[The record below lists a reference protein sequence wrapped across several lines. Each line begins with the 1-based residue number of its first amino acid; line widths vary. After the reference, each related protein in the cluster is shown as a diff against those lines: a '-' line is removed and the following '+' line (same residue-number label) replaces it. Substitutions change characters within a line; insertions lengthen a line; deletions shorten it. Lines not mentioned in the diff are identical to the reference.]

1 MWRAVSYDNGRLKFM
16 KSKLIALISFVT
28 FAVVIAVLFFS
39 GCYLPWQT
47 VNENNVAFKTR
58 NDVKQE
64 LLGAIP
70 EEINVQFCSENYSL
84 PTYLFVKEELDEDTL
99 KQSFVEWVSCNPIT
113 CYPTL
118 LFDDS
123 TLRSLLLERKLL
135 NTDAKIVFENK
146 TWQLVPEKIG
156 LQFDEAEVSERIVQ
170 AIIDRETEVDCTD
183 LQILPEV
190 ISTDLQ
196 DDFDKVAW
204 LNDWCFTYPDG
215 SGIYGYELSEF
226 VDNYQLKLPENY
238 IEDFVSGLH
247 SRFDTTK
254 DSYTFTTPNDETS
267 KTVPYKTFGLTLK
280 DSSEIEAIKEAINS
294 KTSVT
299 MRTPSMSGLGVIED
313 DKILVSIDDQHIW
326 VYLDGELWNESD
338 IVTGHQ
344 NVHDTPTGV
353 FYITECINGKYLRGA
368 DYKTWVNKWMRLTNS
383 GIGLHD
389 ATWRSSFGKNI
400 YTYNGSHGCINL
412 PKKFAYDLY
421 EQAYVGLPVIIY

>member
-1 MWRAVSYDNGRLKFM
+1 M
-16 KSKLIALISFVT
+16 KRKLIALISVVT

-47 VNENNVAFKTR
+47 VNENNVGFKTR
-58 NDVKQE
+58 KTIEQE
-64 LLGAIP
+64 LLSTIP
-70 EEINVQFCSENYSL
+70 EEINVHFCSENYSL
-84 PTYLFVKEELDEDTL
+84 PTYLFVKKELDEDTL
-99 KQSFVEWVSCNPIT
+99 KQSFIEWVSGNPII

-118 LFDDS
+118 SFDEDI
-123 TLRSLLLERKLL
+123 LQNLLSEKKIR
-135 NTDAKIVFENK
+135 NVDANIVFENN
-146 TWQLVPEKIG
+146 TWQLVPERIG
-156 LQFDEAEVSERIVQ
+156 LQFDEVEVSKRIMQ
-170 AIIDRETEVDCTD
+170 ALEDRETEVDCID

-190 ISTDLQ
+190 VATDLV

-204 LNDWCFTYPDG
+204 LNDWQFTYQDG

-226 VDNYQLKLPENY
+226 VDNYRLKLPENY
-238 IEDFVSGLH
+238 IEDFVSELH
-247 SRFDTTK
+247 SRFDTTA
-254 DSYTFTTPNDETS
+254 DSYTFTTPDGETS

-280 DSSEIEAIKEAINS
+280 DSDEVEAINEALDS
-294 KTSVT
+294 KISVT
-299 MRTPSMSGLGVIED
+299 MRIPSMSGYEDIGD
-313 DKILVSIDDQHIW
+313 DKILISIDDQHIW
-326 VYLDGELWNESD
+326 VYFDGELWNESD
-338 IVTGHQ
+338 VVTGRQ

-389 ATWRSSFGKNI
+389 ATWRSSFGGNI

-421 EQAYVGLPVIIY
+421 EHAYVGLPVIIYQECF

>member
-1 MWRAVSYDNGRLKFM
+1 M
-16 KSKLIALISFVT
+16 KRKLIALISVVT

-47 VNENNVAFKTR
+47 VNENNVGFKTR
-58 NDVKQE
+58 KTIEQE
-64 LLGAIP
+64 LLSTIP

-84 PTYLFVKEELDEDTL
+84 PTYLFVKKELDEDTL
-99 KQSFVEWVSCNPIT
+99 KQSFIEWVSGNPII

-118 LFDDS
+118 SFDEDI
-123 TLRSLLLERKLL
+123 LQNLLSEKKVR
-135 NTDAKIVFENK
+135 NVDANIVFENN
-146 TWQLVPEKIG
+146 TWQLVPERIG
-156 LQFDEAEVSERIVQ
+156 LQFDEVEVSKRIMQ
-170 AIIDRETEVDCTD
+170 AIEDRETEVDCVD

-190 ISTDLQ
+190 VSTDLV

-204 LNDWCFTYPDG
+204 LNDWQFTYQDG

-226 VDNYQLKLPENY
+226 VDNYRLKLPENY
-238 IEDFVSGLH
+238 IEDFVSELH
-247 SRFDTTK
+247 SRFDTTT
-254 DSYTFTTPNDETS
+254 DSYTFTTPDGETS

-280 DSSEIEAIKEAINS
+280 DSDEVEAINEALDS
-294 KTSVT
+294 KSSVT
-299 MRTPSMSGLGVIED
+299 MRIPSMSGYEDIGD
-313 DKILVSIDDQHIW
+313 DKILISIDDQHIW
-326 VYLDGELWNESD
+326 VYFDGELWNESD
-338 IVTGHQ
+338 VVTGRQ

-389 ATWRSSFGKNI
+389 ATWRSSFGGNI

-421 EQAYVGLPVIIY
+421 EHAYVGLPVIIY

>member
-1 MWRAVSYDNGRLKFM
+1 M
-16 KSKLIALISFVT
+16 KRKLIALISVVT

-47 VNENNVAFKTR
+47 VNENNVGFKTR
-58 NDVKQE
+58 DVVKQE
-64 LLGAIP
+64 ILNDIP
-70 EEINVQFCSENYSL
+70 DEINVQFCSENYSL
-84 PTYLFVKEELDEDTL
+84 PTYLFVKKELDEDTL
-99 KQSFVEWVSCNPIT
+99 KQSFIEWVSGNPII

-118 LFDDS
+118 SFDENI
-123 TLRSLLLERKLL
+123 LQSLLSEKKIR
-135 NTDAKIVFENK
+135 NVDANIVFENN
-146 TWQLVPEKIG
+146 TWQLVPERIG
-156 LQFDEAEVSERIVQ
+156 LQFDEVEVSKRIMQ
-170 AIIDRETEVDCTD
+170 AIEDRETEVDCVD

-190 ISTDLQ
+190 VATDLV

-204 LNDWCFTYPDG
+204 LNDWQFTYQDG

-226 VDNYQLKLPENY
+226 VDNYRLKLPENY
-238 IEDFVSGLH
+238 IEDFVSELH
-247 SRFDTTK
+247 SRFDTTT
-254 DSYTFTTPNDETS
+254 DSYTFTTPDGETS

-280 DSSEIEAIKEAINS
+280 DSDEVEAINEALDS
-294 KTSVT
+294 KSSVT
-299 MRTPSMSGLGVIED
+299 MRIPSMSGYEDIGD
-313 DKILVSIDDQHIW
+313 DKILISIDDQHIW
-326 VYLDGELWNESD
+326 VYFDGELWNESD
-338 IVTGHQ
+338 VVTGRQ

-389 ATWRSSFGKNI
+389 ATWRSSFGGNI

-421 EQAYVGLPVIIY
+421 EHAYVGLPVIIY

>member
-1 MWRAVSYDNGRLKFM
+1 MNINNNRRLNNSM
-16 KSKLIALISFVT
+16 KRKLIALISVVT

-47 VNENNVAFKTR
+47 VNENNVGFKTR
-58 NDVKQE
+58 KTIEQE
-64 LLGAIP
+64 LLSTIP

-84 PTYLFVKEELDEDTL
+84 PTYLFVKKELDEDTL
-99 KQSFVEWVSCNPIT
+99 KQSFIAWVSGNPII

-118 LFDDS
+118 SFDENI
-123 TLRSLLLERKLL
+123 LQNLLSEKKIR
-135 NTDAKIVFENK
+135 NVDANIVFENN
-146 TWQLVPEKIG
+146 TWQLVPERIG
-156 LQFDEAEVSERIVQ
+156 LQFDEVEVSKRIMQ
-170 AIIDRETEVDCTD
+170 ALEDRETEVDCID

-190 ISTDLQ
+190 VTTDLV

-204 LNDWCFTYPDG
+204 LNDWQFTYQDG

-226 VDNYQLKLPENY
+226 VDNYRLKLPENY
-238 IEDFVSGLH
+238 IEDFVSELH
-247 SRFDTTK
+247 SRFDTTT
-254 DSYTFTTPNDETS
+254 DSYTFTTPDGETS

-280 DSSEIEAIKEAINS
+280 DSDEVEAINEALDS
-294 KTSVT
+294 KISVT
-299 MRTPSMSGLGVIED
+299 MRAPSMSGYEDIGD
-313 DKILVSIDDQHIW
+313 DKILISIDDQHIW
-326 VYLDGELWNESD
+326 VYFDGDLWNESD
-338 IVTGHQ
+338 VVTGRQ

-389 ATWRSSFGKNI
+389 ATWRSSFGGNI

-421 EQAYVGLPVIIY
+421 EHAYVGLPVIIY

>member
-1 MWRAVSYDNGRLKFM
+1 M
-16 KSKLIALISFVT
+16 KRKLIALISVVT

-47 VNENNVAFKTR
+47 VNENNVGFKTR
-58 NDVKQE
+58 KTIEQE
-64 LLGAIP
+64 LLSTIP

-84 PTYLFVKEELDEDTL
+84 PTYLFVKKELDEDTL
-99 KQSFVEWVSCNPIT
+99 KQSFIEWVSGNPII

-118 LFDDS
+118 SFDENI
-123 TLRSLLLERKLL
+123 LQNLLSEKKIR
-135 NTDAKIVFENK
+135 NVDANIVFENN
-146 TWQLVPEKIG
+146 TWQLVPERIG
-156 LQFDEAEVSERIVQ
+156 LQFDEVEVSKRIMQ
-170 AIIDRETEVDCTD
+170 AIEDGETEVDCID

-190 ISTDLQ
+190 VATDLV

-204 LNDWCFTYPDG
+204 LNDWQFTYQDG

-226 VDNYQLKLPENY
+226 VDNYRLKLPENY
-238 IEDFVSGLH
+238 IEDFVSELH
-247 SRFDTTK
+247 SRFDTTT
-254 DSYTFTTPNDETS
+254 DSYTFTTPDGETS

-280 DSSEIEAIKEAINS
+280 DSDEVEAINEALDS
-294 KTSVT
+294 KISVT
-299 MRTPSMSGLGVIED
+299 MRAPSMSGYEDIGD
-313 DKILVSIDDQHIW
+313 DKILISIDDQHIW
-326 VYLDGELWNESD
+326 VYFDGELWNESD
-338 IVTGHQ
+338 VVTGRQ

-389 ATWRSSFGKNI
+389 ATWRSSFGGNI

-421 EQAYVGLPVIIY
+421 EHAYVGLPVIIY

>member
-1 MWRAVSYDNGRLKFM
+1 M
-16 KSKLIALISFVT
+16 KRKLIALISVVT

-47 VNENNVAFKTR
+47 VNENNVGFKTR
-58 NDVKQE
+58 DVVKQE
-64 LLGAIP
+64 ILNDIP
-70 EEINVQFCSENYSL
+70 DEINVQFCSENYSL
-84 PTYLFVKEELDEDTL
+84 PTYLFVKKELDEDTL
-99 KQSFVEWVSCNPIT
+99 KQSFIEWVSGNPII

-118 LFDDS
+118 SFDENI
-123 TLRSLLLERKLL
+123 LQSLLSEKKIR
-135 NTDAKIVFENK
+135 NVDANIVFENN
-146 TWQLVPEKIG
+146 TWQLVPERIG
-156 LQFDEAEVSERIVQ
+156 LQFDEVEVSKRIMQ
-170 AIIDRETEVDCTD
+170 AIEDRETEVDCVD

-190 ISTDLQ
+190 VATDLV

-204 LNDWCFTYPDG
+204 LNDWQFTYQDG

-226 VDNYQLKLPENY
+226 VDNYRLKLPENY
-238 IEDFVSGLH
+238 IEDFVSELH
-247 SRFDTTK
+247 SRFDTTT
-254 DSYTFTTPNDETS
+254 DSYTFTTPDGETS

-280 DSSEIEAIKEAINS
+280 DSDEVEAINEALDS
-294 KTSVT
+294 KISVT
-299 MRTPSMSGLGVIED
+299 MRIPSMSGYEDIGD
-313 DKILVSIDDQHIW
+313 DKILISIDDQHIW
-326 VYLDGELWNESD
+326 VYFDGELWNESD
-338 IVTGHQ
+338 VVTGRQ

-389 ATWRSSFGKNI
+389 ATWRSSFGGNI

-421 EQAYVGLPVIIY
+421 EHAYVGLPVIIY

>member
-1 MWRAVSYDNGRLKFM
+1 M
-16 KSKLIALISFVT
+16 KRKLIALISVVT

-47 VNENNVAFKTR
+47 VNENNVGFKTR
-58 NDVKQE
+58 KTIEQE
-64 LLGAIP
+64 LLSAIP

-84 PTYLFVKEELDEDTL
+84 PTYLFVKKELDEDTL
-99 KQSFVEWVSCNPIT
+99 KQSFIEWVSGNPII

-118 LFDDS
+118 SFDEDI
-123 TLRSLLLERKLL
+123 LQNLLSEKKIR
-135 NTDAKIVFENK
+135 NVDANIVFENN
-146 TWQLVPEKIG
+146 TWQLVPERIG
-156 LQFDEAEVSERIVQ
+156 LQFDEVEVSKRIMQ
-170 AIIDRETEVDCTD
+170 ALEDGETEVDCID

-190 ISTDLQ
+190 VATDLV

-204 LNDWCFTYPDG
+204 LNDWQFTYQDG

-226 VDNYQLKLPENY
+226 VDNYRLKLPENY
-238 IEDFVSGLH
+238 IEDFVSELH
-247 SRFDTTK
+247 SRFDTTT
-254 DSYTFTTPNDETS
+254 DSYTFTTPDGETS

-280 DSSEIEAIKEAINS
+280 DSDEVEAINEALDS
-294 KTSVT
+294 KSSVT
-299 MRTPSMSGLGVIED
+299 MRIPSMSGYEDIGD
-313 DKILVSIDDQHIW
+313 DKILISIDDQHIW
-326 VYLDGELWNESD
+326 VYFDGELWNESD
-338 IVTGHQ
+338 VVTGRQ
-344 NVHDTPTGV
+344 NVHDTPKGV

-389 ATWRSSFGKNI
+389 ATWRSSFGGNI

-421 EQAYVGLPVIIY
+421 EHAYVGLPVIIY

>member
-1 MWRAVSYDNGRLKFM
+1 M
-16 KSKLIALISFVT
+16 KRKLIALISVVT

-47 VNENNVAFKTR
+47 VNENNVGFKTR
-58 NDVKQE
+58 KTIEQE
-64 LLGAIP
+64 LLSAIP

-84 PTYLFVKEELDEDTL
+84 PTYLFVKKELDEDTL
-99 KQSFVEWVSCNPIT
+99 KQSFIEWVSGNPII

-118 LFDDS
+118 SFDEDI
-123 TLRSLLLERKLL
+123 LQNLLSEKKIL
-135 NTDAKIVFENK
+135 NVDANIVFENN
-146 TWQLVPEKIG
+146 TWQLVPERIG
-156 LQFDEAEVSERIVQ
+156 LQFDEVEVSKRIMQ
-170 AIIDRETEVDCTD
+170 ALEDRETEVDCID

-190 ISTDLQ
+190 VSTDLV

-204 LNDWCFTYPDG
+204 LNDWQFTYQDG

-226 VDNYQLKLPENY
+226 VDNYRLKLPENY
-238 IEDFVSGLH
+238 IEDFVSELH
-247 SRFDTTK
+247 SRFDTTT
-254 DSYTFTTPNDETS
+254 DSYTFTTPDGETS

-280 DSSEIEAIKEAINS
+280 DSAEVEAINEALDS
-294 KTSVT
+294 KSSVT
-299 MRTPSMSGLGVIED
+299 MRIPSMSGYEDIGD
-313 DKILVSIDDQHIW
+313 DKILISIDDQHIW
-326 VYLDGELWNESD
+326 VYFDGELWNESD
-338 IVTGHQ
+338 VVTGRQ

-389 ATWRSSFGKNI
+389 ATWRSSFGGNI

-421 EQAYVGLPVIIY
+421 EHAYVGLPVIIY

>member
-1 MWRAVSYDNGRLKFM
+1 M
-16 KSKLIALISFVT
+16 KRKLIALISVVT

-47 VNENNVAFKTR
+47 VNENNVGFKTR
-58 NDVKQE
+58 KTVEQE
-64 LLGAIP
+64 LLSTIP

-84 PTYLFVKEELDEDTL
+84 PTYLFVKKELDEDTL
-99 KQSFVEWVSCNPIT
+99 KQSFIEWVSGNPII

-118 LFDDS
+118 SFDEDI
-123 TLRSLLLERKLL
+123 LQNLLSEKKIR
-135 NTDAKIVFENK
+135 TVDANIVFENN
-146 TWQLVPEKIG
+146 TWQLVPERIG
-156 LQFDEAEVSERIVQ
+156 LQFDEVEVSKRIMQ
-170 AIIDRETEVDCTD
+170 ALEDGETEVDCID

-190 ISTDLQ
+190 VTTDLV

-204 LNDWCFTYPDG
+204 LNDWQFTYQDG

-226 VDNYQLKLPENY
+226 VDNYRLKLPENY
-238 IEDFVSGLH
+238 IEDFVSELH
-247 SRFDTTK
+247 SRFDTTT
-254 DSYTFTTPNDETS
+254 DSYTFTTPDGETS

-280 DSSEIEAIKEAINS
+280 DSAEVEAINEALDNKS
-294 KTSVT
+294 SIT
-299 MRTPSMSGLGVIED
+299 MRIPSMSGYEDIGD
-313 DKILVSIDDQHIW
+313 DKILISIDDQHIW
-326 VYLDGELWNESD
+326 VYFDGELWDESD
-338 IVTGHQ
+338 VVTGRQ

-389 ATWRSSFGKNI
+389 ATWRSSFGGNI

-421 EQAYVGLPVIIY
+421 ERAYVGLPVIIY

>member
-1 MWRAVSYDNGRLKFM
+1 M
-16 KSKLIALISFVT
+16 KRKLIALISVVT

-47 VNENNVAFKTR
+47 VNENNVGFKTR
-58 NDVKQE
+58 KTIEQE
-64 LLGAIP
+64 LLSTIP

-84 PTYLFVKEELDEDTL
+84 PTYLFVKKELDEDTL
-99 KQSFVEWVSCNPIT
+99 KQSFIEWVSGNPII

-118 LFDDS
+118 SFDEDI
-123 TLRSLLLERKLL
+123 LQNLLSEKKIL
-135 NTDAKIVFENK
+135 NVDANIVFENN
-146 TWQLVPEKIG
+146 TWQLVPERIG
-156 LQFDEAEVSERIVQ
+156 LQFDEVEVSKRIMQ
-170 AIIDRETEVDCTD
+170 ALEDRETEVDCVD

-190 ISTDLQ
+190 VSTDLV

-204 LNDWCFTYPDG
+204 LNDWQFTYQDG

-226 VDNYQLKLPENY
+226 VDNYRLKLPENY
-238 IEDFVSGLH
+238 IEDFVSELH
-247 SRFDTTK
+247 SRFDTTT
-254 DSYTFTTPNDETS
+254 DSYTFTTPDGETS

-280 DSSEIEAIKEAINS
+280 DSAEVEAINEALDS
-294 KTSVT
+294 KSSVT
-299 MRTPSMSGLGVIED
+299 MRIPSMSGYEDIGD
-313 DKILVSIDDQHIW
+313 DKILISIDDQHIW
-326 VYLDGELWNESD
+326 VYFDGELWNESD
-338 IVTGHQ
+338 VVTGRQ

-389 ATWRSSFGKNI
+389 ATWRSSFGGNI

-421 EQAYVGLPVIIY
+421 EHAYVGLPVIIY

>member
-1 MWRAVSYDNGRLKFM
+1 M
-16 KSKLIALISFVT
+16 KRKLIALISVVT

-47 VNENNVAFKTR
+47 VNENNVGFKTR
-58 NDVKQE
+58 KTIEQE
-64 LLGAIP
+64 LLNTIP

-84 PTYLFVKEELDEDTL
+84 PTYLFVNKELDEDTL
-99 KQSFVEWVSCNPIT
+99 KQSFIEWVSGNPII

-118 LFDDS
+118 SFDENI
-123 TLRSLLLERKLL
+123 LQNLLSEKKIL
-135 NTDAKIVFENK
+135 NVDANIVFENN
-146 TWQLVPEKIG
+146 TWQLVPERIG
-156 LQFDEAEVSERIVQ
+156 LQFDEVEVSKRIMQ
-170 AIIDRETEVDCTD
+170 AIEDGETEVDCID

-190 ISTDLQ
+190 VATDLV

-204 LNDWCFTYPDG
+204 LNDWQFTYQDG

-226 VDNYQLKLPENY
+226 VDNYRLKLPENY
-238 IEDFVSGLH
+238 IEDFVSELH
-247 SRFDTTK
+247 SRFDTTT
-254 DSYTFTTPNDETS
+254 DSYTFTTPDGETS

-280 DSSEIEAIKEAINS
+280 DSDEVEAINESLDS
-294 KTSVT
+294 KISVT
-299 MRTPSMSGLGVIED
+299 MRIPSMSGYEDIGD
-313 DKILVSIDDQHIW
+313 DKILISIDDQHIW
-326 VYLDGELWNESD
+326 VYFDGELWNESD
-338 IVTGHQ
+338 VVTGRQ

-368 DYKTWVNKWMRLTNS
+368 DYRTWVNKWMRLTNS

-389 ATWRSSFGKNI
+389 ATWRSSFGGNI

-421 EQAYVGLPVIIY
+421 EHAYVGLPVIIY

>member
-1 MWRAVSYDNGRLKFM
+1 MININNNGRLNNSM
-16 KSKLIALISFVT
+16 KRKLIALISVVT

-47 VNENNVAFKTR
+47 VNENNVGFKTR
-58 NDVKQE
+58 KTIEQE
-64 LLGAIP
+64 LLSTIP
-70 EEINVQFCSENYSL
+70 EEINVHFCSENYSL
-84 PTYLFVKEELDEDTL
+84 PTYLFVKKELDEDTL
-99 KQSFVEWVSCNPIT
+99 KQSFIEWVSGNPII

-118 LFDDS
+118 SFDENI
-123 TLRSLLLERKLL
+123 LQNLLSEKKIH
-135 NTDAKIVFENK
+135 NVDATIVFENN
-146 TWQLVPEKIG
+146 TWQLVPERIG
-156 LQFDEAEVSERIVQ
+156 LQFDEVEVSKRIMQ
-170 AIIDRETEVDCTD
+170 ALEDRETEVDCID

-190 ISTDLQ
+190 VTTDLV

-204 LNDWCFTYPDG
+204 LNDWQFTYQDG

-226 VDNYQLKLPENY
+226 VDNYRLKLPEDY
-238 IEDFVSGLH
+238 IEDFVSELH
-247 SRFDTTK
+247 SRFDTTT
-254 DSYTFTTPNDETS
+254 DSYTFTTPDGETS

-280 DSSEIEAIKEAINS
+280 DSAEVEAINEALDS
-294 KTSVT
+294 KSSVT
-299 MRTPSMSGLGVIED
+299 MRIPSMSGYEDIGD
-313 DKILVSIDDQHIW
+313 DKILISIDDQHIW
-326 VYLDGELWNESD
+326 VYFDGELWNESD
-338 IVTGHQ
+338 VVTGRQ
-344 NVHDTPTGV
+344 NVHDTPKGV

-389 ATWRSSFGKNI
+389 ATWRSSFGGNI

>member
-1 MWRAVSYDNGRLKFM
+1 MININNNGRLNNSM
-16 KSKLIALISFVT
+16 KRKLIALISVVT

-47 VNENNVAFKTR
+47 VNENNVGLKTR
-58 NDVKQE
+58 KTIEQE
-64 LLGAIP
+64 LLSTIP

-84 PTYLFVKEELDEDTL
+84 PTYLFVKKELDEDTL
-99 KQSFVEWVSCNPIT
+99 KQSFIEWVSGNPII

-118 LFDDS
+118 SFDEDI
-123 TLRSLLLERKLL
+123 LQNLLSEKKIR
-135 NTDAKIVFENK
+135 NVDANIVFENN
-146 TWQLVPEKIG
+146 TWQLVPERIG
-156 LQFDEAEVSERIVQ
+156 LQFDEVEVSKRIMQ
-170 AIIDRETEVDCTD
+170 AIEDRETEVDCID

-190 ISTDLQ
+190 VATDLV

-204 LNDWCFTYPDG
+204 LNDWQFTYQDG

-226 VDNYQLKLPENY
+226 VDNYRLKLPENY
-238 IEDFVSGLH
+238 IEDFVSELH
-247 SRFDTTK
+247 SRFDTTT
-254 DSYTFTTPNDETS
+254 DSYTFTTPDGETS

-280 DSSEIEAIKEAINS
+280 DSDEVEAINEALDS
-294 KTSVT
+294 KSSVT
-299 MRTPSMSGLGVIED
+299 MRTPSMSGYENIGD
-313 DKILVSIDDQHIW
+313 DKILISIDDQHIW
-326 VYLDGELWNESD
+326 VYFDGELWNESD
-338 IVTGHQ
+338 VVTGRK

-389 ATWRSSFGKNI
+389 ATWRSSFGGNI

-421 EQAYVGLPVIIY
+421 EHAYVGLPVIIY

>member
-1 MWRAVSYDNGRLKFM
+1 MTNINNNRRLNNSM
-16 KSKLIALISFVT
+16 KRKLIALISVVT

-47 VNENNVAFKTR
+47 VNENNVGFKTR
-58 NDVKQE
+58 KTIEQE
-64 LLGAIP
+64 LLSTIP

-84 PTYLFVKEELDEDTL
+84 PTYLFVKKELDEDTL
-99 KQSFVEWVSCNPIT
+99 KQSFIEWVSGNPII

-118 LFDDS
+118 SFDEDI
-123 TLRSLLLERKLL
+123 LQNLLLEKKIR
-135 NTDAKIVFENK
+135 NVDANIVFENN
-146 TWQLVPEKIG
+146 TWQLVPERIG
-156 LQFDEAEVSERIVQ
+156 LQFDEVEVSKRIMQ
-170 AIIDRETEVDCTD
+170 AIEDGETEVDCID

-190 ISTDLQ
+190 VATDLV

-204 LNDWCFTYPDG
+204 LNDWQFTYQDG
-215 SGIYGYELSEF
+215 SGVYGYELSEF
-226 VDNYQLKLPENY
+226 VDNYRLKLPENY
-238 IEDFVSGLH
+238 IEDFVSELH
-247 SRFDTTK
+247 SRFDTTT
-254 DSYTFTTPNDETS
+254 DSYTFTTPDGETS

-280 DSSEIEAIKEAINS
+280 DSDEVEAINEALDS
-294 KTSVT
+294 KISVT
-299 MRTPSMSGLGVIED
+299 MRIPSMSGYEDIGD
-313 DKILVSIDDQHIW
+313 DKILISIDDQHIW
-326 VYLDGELWNESD
+326 VYFDGELWNESD
-338 IVTGHQ
+338 VVTGRQ

-389 ATWRSSFGKNI
+389 ATWRSSFGGNI

-421 EQAYVGLPVIIY
+421 EHAYVGLPVIIY

>member
-1 MWRAVSYDNGRLKFM
+1 M
-16 KSKLIALISFVT
+16 KRKLIALISVVT

-47 VNENNVAFKTR
+47 VNENNVGFKTR
-58 NDVKQE
+58 KTIEQE
-64 LLGAIP
+64 LLSTIP
-70 EEINVQFCSENYSL
+70 KEINVQFCSENYSL
-84 PTYLFVKEELDEDTL
+84 PTYLFVKKELDEDTL
-99 KQSFVEWVSCNPIT
+99 KQSFIEWVSGNPII

-118 LFDDS
+118 SFDENI
-123 TLRSLLLERKLL
+123 LQNLLSEKKIL
-135 NTDAKIVFENK
+135 NVDANIVFENN
-146 TWQLVPEKIG
+146 TWQLVPERIG
-156 LQFDEAEVSERIVQ
+156 LQFDEVEVSKRIMQ
-170 AIIDRETEVDCTD
+170 ALEDRETEVDCID

-190 ISTDLQ
+190 VTTDLV

-204 LNDWCFTYPDG
+204 LNDWQFTYQDG

-226 VDNYQLKLPENY
+226 VDNYRLKLPENY
-238 IEDFVSGLH
+238 IEDFVSELH
-247 SRFDTTK
+247 SRFDTTT
-254 DSYTFTTPNDETS
+254 DSYTFTTPDGETS

-280 DSSEIEAIKEAINS
+280 DSDEVEAINEALDS
-294 KTSVT
+294 KSSVT
-299 MRTPSMSGLGVIED
+299 MRVPSMSGYEDIGD
-313 DKILVSIDDQHIW
+313 DKILISIDDQHIW
-326 VYLDGELWNESD
+326 VYFDGELWNESD
-338 IVTGHQ
+338 VVTGRQ

-389 ATWRSSFGKNI
+389 ATWRSSFGGNI

-421 EQAYVGLPVIIY
+421 EHAYVGLPVIIY

>member
-1 MWRAVSYDNGRLKFM
+1 M
-16 KSKLIALISFVT
+16 KRKLIALISVVT

-47 VNENNVAFKTR
+47 VNENNVGFKTR
-58 NDVKQE
+58 KTIEQE
-64 LLGAIP
+64 LLSTIP
-70 EEINVQFCSENYSL
+70 EEINVHFCSENYSL
-84 PTYLFVKEELDEDTL
+84 PAYLFVKKELDEDTL
-99 KQSFVEWVSCNPIT
+99 KQSFIEWVSGNPII

-118 LFDDS
+118 SFDEEI
-123 TLRSLLLERKLL
+123 LQNLLSEKKIL
-135 NTDAKIVFENK
+135 NVDASIVFENN
-146 TWQLVPEKIG
+146 TWQLVPERIG
-156 LQFDEAEVSERIVQ
+156 LQFDEVEVSKRIMQ
-170 AIIDRETEVDCTD
+170 AIEDRETEVDCID

-190 ISTDLQ
+190 VATDLV

-204 LNDWCFTYPDG
+204 LNDWQFTYQDG

-226 VDNYQLKLPENY
+226 VDNYRLKLPENY
-238 IEDFVSGLH
+238 IEDFVSELH
-247 SRFDTTK
+247 SRFDTTT
-254 DSYTFTTPNDETS
+254 DSYTFTTPDGETS

-280 DSSEIEAIKEAINS
+280 DSDEVEAINEALDS
-294 KTSVT
+294 KISVT
-299 MRTPSMSGLGVIED
+299 MRTPSMSGYEDIGD
-313 DKILVSIDDQHIW
+313 DKILISIDDQHIW
-326 VYLDGELWNESD
+326 VYFDGELWNESD
-338 IVTGHQ
+338 VVTGRQ

-389 ATWRSSFGKNI
+389 ATWRSSFGGNI

-421 EQAYVGLPVIIY
+421 EHAYVGLPVIIY

>member
-1 MWRAVSYDNGRLKFM
+1 MNINNNRRLNNSM
-16 KSKLIALISFVT
+16 KRKLIALISVVT

-47 VNENNVAFKTR
+47 VNENNVGFKTR
-58 NDVKQE
+58 KTIEQK
-64 LLGAIP
+64 LLSTIP

-84 PTYLFVKEELDEDTL
+84 PTYLFVKKELDEDTL
-99 KQSFVEWVSCNPIT
+99 KQSFIEWVSGNPII

-118 LFDDS
+118 SFDEDI
-123 TLRSLLLERKLL
+123 LQNLLSEKKIR
-135 NTDAKIVFENK
+135 NVDANIVFENN
-146 TWQLVPEKIG
+146 TWQLLPEKIG
-156 LQFDEAEVSERIVQ
+156 LQFDEVEVSKRIMQ
-170 AIIDRETEVDCTD
+170 AIEDGETEVDCID

-190 ISTDLQ
+190 VATDLV

-204 LNDWCFTYPDG
+204 LNDWQFTYQDG

-226 VDNYQLKLPENY
+226 VDNYRLKLPENY
-238 IEDFVSGLH
+238 IEDFVSELH
-247 SRFDTTK
+247 SRFDTTT
-254 DSYTFTTPNDETS
+254 DSYTFTTPDGETS

-280 DSSEIEAIKEAINS
+280 DSAEVEAINEALDS
-294 KTSVT
+294 KISVT
-299 MRTPSMSGLGVIED
+299 MRIPSMSGYEDIGD
-313 DKILVSIDDQHIW
+313 DKILISIDDQHIW
-326 VYLDGELWNESD
+326 VYFDGELWNESD
-338 IVTGHQ
+338 VVTGRQ

-389 ATWRSSFGKNI
+389 ATWRSSFGGNI

-421 EQAYVGLPVIIY
+421 EHAYVGLPVIIY

>member
-1 MWRAVSYDNGRLKFM
+1 MNINNNRRLNNSM
-16 KSKLIALISFVT
+16 KRKLIALISVVT

-47 VNENNVAFKTR
+47 VNENNVGFKTR
-58 NDVKQE
+58 KTIEQK
-64 LLGAIP
+64 LLSTIP

-84 PTYLFVKEELDEDTL
+84 PTYLFVKKELDEDTL
-99 KQSFVEWVSCNPIT
+99 KQSFIEWVSGNPII

-118 LFDDS
+118 SFDEDI
-123 TLRSLLLERKLL
+123 LQNLLSEKKIR
-135 NTDAKIVFENK
+135 NVDANIVFENN
-146 TWQLVPEKIG
+146 TWQLVPERIG
-156 LQFDEAEVSERIVQ
+156 LQFDEVEVSKRIMQ
-170 AIIDRETEVDCTD
+170 AIEDGETEVDCID

-190 ISTDLQ
+190 VATDLV

-204 LNDWCFTYPDG
+204 LNDWQFTYQDG

-226 VDNYQLKLPENY
+226 VDNYRLKLPENY
-238 IEDFVSGLH
+238 IEDFVSELH
-247 SRFDTTK
+247 SRFDTTT
-254 DSYTFTTPNDETS
+254 DSYTFTTPDGETS

-280 DSSEIEAIKEAINS
+280 DSDEVEAINEALDS
-294 KTSVT
+294 KISVT
-299 MRTPSMSGLGVIED
+299 MRIPSMSGYEDIGD
-313 DKILVSIDDQHIW
+313 DKILISIDDQHVW
-326 VYLDGELWNESD
+326 VYFDGELWNESD
-338 IVTGHQ
+338 VVTGRQ

-368 DYKTWVNKWMRLTNS
+368 DYKTWVNKWMRLTTS

-389 ATWRSSFGKNI
+389 ATWRSSFGGNI

-421 EQAYVGLPVIIY
+421 EHAYVGLPVIIY

>member
-1 MWRAVSYDNGRLKFM
+1 M
-16 KSKLIALISFVT
+16 KRKLIALISVVT

-47 VNENNVAFKTR
+47 VNENNVGFKTR
-58 NDVKQE
+58 KTIEQE
-64 LLGAIP
+64 LLSTIP

-84 PTYLFVKEELDEDTL
+84 PTYLFVKKELDEDTL
-99 KQSFVEWVSCNPIT
+99 KQSFIEWVSGNPII

-118 LFDDS
+118 SFDENI
-123 TLRSLLLERKLL
+123 LQNLLSEKKIR
-135 NTDAKIVFENK
+135 NVDANIVFENN
-146 TWQLVPEKIG
+146 TWQLVPERIG
-156 LQFDEAEVSERIVQ
+156 LQFDEVEVSKRIMQ
-170 AIIDRETEVDCTD
+170 AIEDGETEVDCID

-190 ISTDLQ
+190 VATDLV

-204 LNDWCFTYPDG
+204 LNDWQFTYQDG

-226 VDNYQLKLPENY
+226 VDNYRLKLPENY
-238 IEDFVSGLH
+238 IEDFVSELH
-247 SRFDTTK
+247 SRFDTTT
-254 DSYTFTTPNDETS
+254 DSYTFTTPDGETS

-280 DSSEIEAIKEAINS
+280 DSDEVEAINEALDS
-294 KTSVT
+294 KISVT
-299 MRTPSMSGLGVIED
+299 MRIPSMSGYEDIGD
-313 DKILVSIDDQHIW
+313 DKILISIDDQHIW
-326 VYLDGELWNESD
+326 VYFDGELWNESD
-338 IVTGHQ
+338 VVTGRQ

-389 ATWRSSFGKNI
+389 ATWRSSFGGNI

-421 EQAYVGLPVIIY
+421 EHAYVGLPVIIY

>member
-1 MWRAVSYDNGRLKFM
+1 M
-16 KSKLIALISFVT
+16 KRKLIALISVVT

-47 VNENNVAFKTR
+47 VNENNVGFKTR
-58 NDVKQE
+58 KTVEQE
-64 LLGAIP
+64 LLSTIP

-84 PTYLFVKEELDEDTL
+84 PTYLFVKKELDEDTL
-99 KQSFVEWVSCNPIT
+99 KQSFIEWVSGNPII

-118 LFDDS
+118 SFDEDI
-123 TLRSLLLERKLL
+123 LQNLLSEKKIL
-135 NTDAKIVFENK
+135 NVDANIVFENN
-146 TWQLVPEKIG
+146 TWQLVPERIG
-156 LQFDEAEVSERIVQ
+156 LQFDEVEVSKRIMQ
-170 AIIDRETEVDCTD
+170 AIEDRETEVDCID

-190 ISTDLQ
+190 VSTDLV

-204 LNDWCFTYPDG
+204 LNDWQFTYQDG

-226 VDNYQLKLPENY
+226 VDNYRLKLPENY
-238 IEDFVSGLH
+238 IEDFVSELH
-247 SRFDTTK
+247 SRFDTTT
-254 DSYTFTTPNDETS
+254 DSYTFTTPDGETS

-280 DSSEIEAIKEAINS
+280 DSTEVEAINEALDS
-294 KTSVT
+294 KSSVT
-299 MRTPSMSGLGVIED
+299 MRVPSMSGYEAIGD
-313 DKILVSIDDQHIW
+313 DKILISIDDQHAW
-326 VYLDGELWNESD
+326 VYFDGELWNESD
-338 IVTGHQ
+338 VVTGRQ

-389 ATWRSSFGKNI
+389 ATWRSSFGGNI

>member
-1 MWRAVSYDNGRLKFM
+1 M
-16 KSKLIALISFVT
+16 KRKLIALISVVT

-47 VNENNVAFKTR
+47 VNENNVGFKTR
-58 NDVKQE
+58 KTIEQE
-64 LLGAIP
+64 LLSTIP

-84 PTYLFVKEELDEDTL
+84 PTYLFVKKELDEDTL
-99 KQSFVEWVSCNPIT
+99 KQSFIEWVSGNPII

-118 LFDDS
+118 SFDENILQNLLS
-123 TLRSLLLERKLL
+123 EKKTL
-135 NTDAKIVFENK
+135 NVDANIVFENN
-146 TWQLVPEKIG
+146 TWQLVPERIG
-156 LQFDEAEVSERIVQ
+156 LQFDEVEVSKRIIQ
-170 AIIDRETEVDCTD
+170 AIEDRETEVDCVD

-190 ISTDLQ
+190 VATDLV

-204 LNDWCFTYPDG
+204 LNDWQFTYQDG

-226 VDNYQLKLPENY
+226 VDNYRLKLPENY
-238 IEDFVSGLH
+238 IEDFVSELH
-247 SRFDTTK
+247 SRFDTTT
-254 DSYTFTTPNDETS
+254 DSYTFTTPDGETS
-267 KTVPYKTFGLTLK
+267 KTVPYKTFGLTIK
-280 DSSEIEAIKEAINS
+280 DSAEVEAINEALDS
-294 KTSVT
+294 KSSVT
-299 MRTPSMSGLGVIED
+299 MRTPAMSGYEDIGD
-313 DKILVSIDDQHIW
+313 DKILISIDDQHIW
-326 VYLDGELWNESD
+326 VYFDGELWNESD
-338 IVTGHQ
+338 VVTGRQ

-389 ATWRSSFGKNI
+389 ATWRNSFGGNI

-421 EQAYVGLPVIIY
+421 EHAYVGLPVIIY

>member
-1 MWRAVSYDNGRLKFM
+1 M
-16 KSKLIALISFVT
+16 KRKLIALISVVT

-47 VNENNVAFKTR
+47 VNENNVGFKTR
-58 NDVKQE
+58 KSIEQE
-64 LLGAIP
+64 LLSAIP

-84 PTYLFVKEELDEDTL
+84 PTYLFVKKELDEDTL
-99 KQSFVEWVSCNPIT
+99 KQSFIEWVSGNPII

-118 LFDDS
+118 SFDENI
-123 TLRSLLLERKLL
+123 LQNLLSEKKIL
-135 NTDAKIVFENK
+135 NVDANIVFENN
-146 TWQLVPEKIG
+146 TWQLVPERIG
-156 LQFDEAEVSERIVQ
+156 LQFDEVEVSKRIMQ
-170 AIIDRETEVDCTD
+170 AIEDGEAEVDCID

-190 ISTDLQ
+190 VATDLV
-196 DDFDKVAW
+196 DDFDEVAW
-204 LNDWCFTYPDG
+204 LNDWQFTYQDG

-226 VDNYQLKLPENY
+226 VDNYRLKLPENY
-238 IEDFVSGLH
+238 IEDFVSELH
-247 SRFDTTK
+247 SRFDTTT
-254 DSYTFTTPNDETS
+254 DSYTFTTPDGETS

-280 DSSEIEAIKEAINS
+280 DSDEVEAINEALDS
-294 KTSVT
+294 KISVT
-299 MRTPSMSGLGVIED
+299 MRVPSMSGYEDIGD
-313 DKILVSIDDQHIW
+313 DKILISINDQHIW
-326 VYLDGELWNESD
+326 VYFDGELWNESD
-338 IVTGHQ
+338 VVTGRQ

-389 ATWRSSFGKNI
+389 ATWRSSFGGNI

>member
-1 MWRAVSYDNGRLKFM
+1 M
-16 KSKLIALISFVT
+16 KRKLIALISVVT

-47 VNENNVAFKTR
+47 VNENNVGFKTR
-58 NDVKQE
+58 KTIKQE
-64 LLGAIP
+64 LLSTIP
-70 EEINVQFCSENYSL
+70 EEINIQFCSENYSL
-84 PTYLFVKEELDEDTL
+84 PTYLFVKKELDEDNL
-99 KQSFVEWVSCNPIT
+99 KQSFIEWVSGNPII

-118 LFDDS
+118 SFDENI
-123 TLRSLLLERKLL
+123 LQNLLSEKKIR
-135 NTDAKIVFENK
+135 NVDANIVFENN
-146 TWQLVPEKIG
+146 TWQLVPERIG
-156 LQFDEAEVSERIVQ
+156 LQFDEVEVSKRIMQ
-170 AIIDRETEVDCTD
+170 AIEDRETEVDCID

-190 ISTDLQ
+190 VATDLV

-204 LNDWCFTYPDG
+204 LNDWQFTYQDG

-226 VDNYQLKLPENY
+226 VDNYRLKLPENY
-238 IEDFVSGLH
+238 IEDFVSELH
-247 SRFDTTK
+247 SRFDTTT
-254 DSYTFTTPNDETS
+254 DSYTFTTPDGETS

-280 DSSEIEAIKEAINS
+280 DSDEVEAINEALDS
-294 KTSVT
+294 KHSVT
-299 MRTPSMSGLGVIED
+299 MRIPSMSGYED
-313 DKILVSIDDQHIW
+313 IGADKILISIDDQHIW
-326 VYLDGELWNESD
+326 VYFDGELWNESD
-338 IVTGHQ
+338 VVTGRQ

-389 ATWRSSFGKNI
+389 ATWRSSFGGNI

-421 EQAYVGLPVIIY
+421 EHAYVGLPVIIY

>member
-1 MWRAVSYDNGRLKFM
+1 M
-16 KSKLIALISFVT
+16 KRKLIALISVVT

-47 VNENNVAFKTR
+47 VNENNVGFKTR
-58 NDVKQE
+58 KTIEQE
-64 LLGAIP
+64 LLSTIP

-84 PTYLFVKEELDEDTL
+84 PTYLFVKKELDEDTL
-99 KQSFVEWVSCNPIT
+99 KQSFIEWVSGNPII

-118 LFDDS
+118 SFDENI
-123 TLRSLLLERKLL
+123 LQNLLSEKKIR
-135 NTDAKIVFENK
+135 NVDANIVFENN
-146 TWQLVPEKIG
+146 TWQLVPERIG
-156 LQFDEAEVSERIVQ
+156 LQFDEVEVSKRIMQ
-170 AIIDRETEVDCTD
+170 AIEDRETEVDCID

-190 ISTDLQ
+190 VSTDLV

-204 LNDWCFTYPDG
+204 LNDWQFTYQDG

-226 VDNYQLKLPENY
+226 VDNYRLKLPENY
-238 IEDFVSGLH
+238 IEDFVSELH
-247 SRFDTTK
+247 SRFDTTT
-254 DSYTFTTPNDETS
+254 DSYTFTTPDGETS

-280 DSSEIEAIKEAINS
+280 DSDEVEAINEALDS
-294 KTSVT
+294 KVSVT
-299 MRTPSMSGLGVIED
+299 MRIPSMSGYEDIGD
-313 DKILVSIDDQHIW
+313 DKILISIDDQHIW
-326 VYLDGELWNESD
+326 VYFDGELWNESD
-338 IVTGHQ
+338 VVTGRQ

-389 ATWRSSFGKNI
+389 ATWRSSFGGNI

-421 EQAYVGLPVIIY
+421 EHAYVGLPVIIY

>member
-1 MWRAVSYDNGRLKFM
+1 M
-16 KSKLIALISFVT
+16 KRKLIALISVVT

-47 VNENNVAFKTR
+47 VNENNVGLKTR
-58 NDVKQE
+58 KTIEQE
-64 LLGAIP
+64 LLSTIP
-70 EEINVQFCSENYSL
+70 KEINVQFCSENYSL
-84 PTYLFVKEELDEDTL
+84 PTYLFVKKELDEDTL
-99 KQSFVEWVSCNPIT
+99 KQSFIEWVSGNPII

-118 LFDDS
+118 SFDENV
-123 TLRSLLLERKLL
+123 LQNLLSEKKIR
-135 NTDAKIVFENK
+135 NVDANIVFENN
-146 TWQLVPEKIG
+146 TWQLVPERIG
-156 LQFDEAEVSERIVQ
+156 LQFDEVEVSKRIMQ
-170 AIIDRETEVDCTD
+170 ALEDGETEVDCVD

-190 ISTDLQ
+190 VATDLV

-204 LNDWCFTYPDG
+204 LNDWQFTYQDG

-226 VDNYQLKLPENY
+226 VDNYRLKLPENY
-238 IEDFVSGLH
+238 IEDFVSELH
-247 SRFDTTK
+247 SRFDTTT
-254 DSYTFTTPNDETS
+254 DSYTFTTPDGETS

-280 DSSEIEAIKEAINS
+280 DSAEVEAINEALDS
-294 KTSVT
+294 KSSVT
-299 MRTPSMSGLGVIED
+299 MRIPSMSGYEDIGD
-313 DKILVSIDDQHIW
+313 DKILISIDDQHIW
-326 VYLDGELWNESD
+326 VYFDGELWNESD
-338 IVTGHQ
+338 VVTGRQ

-389 ATWRSSFGKNI
+389 ATWRSSFGGNI

-421 EQAYVGLPVIIY
+421 EHAYVGLPVIIY

>member
-1 MWRAVSYDNGRLKFM
+1 M
-16 KSKLIALISFVT
+16 KRKLIALISVVT

-47 VNENNVAFKTR
+47 VNENNVGFKTR
-58 NDVKQE
+58 KTIEQE
-64 LLGAIP
+64 LLSTVP
-70 EEINVQFCSENYSL
+70 KEINVQFCSENYSL
-84 PTYLFVKEELDEDTL
+84 PTYLFVKKELDEDTL
-99 KQSFVEWVSCNPIT
+99 KQSFIEWVSGNPII

-118 LFDDS
+118 SFDEDI
-123 TLRSLLLERKLL
+123 LQNLLSEKKIR
-135 NTDAKIVFENK
+135 NVDANIVFENN
-146 TWQLVPEKIG
+146 TWQLVPERIG
-156 LQFDEAEVSERIVQ
+156 LQFDEVEVSKKIMQ
-170 AIIDRETEVDCTD
+170 AIEDRETEVDCID

-190 ISTDLQ
+190 VATDLV

-204 LNDWCFTYPDG
+204 LNDWQFTYQDG

-226 VDNYQLKLPENY
+226 VDNYRLKLPENY

-247 SRFDTTK
+247 SRFDTTT
-254 DSYTFTTPNDETS
+254 DSYTFTTPDGETS

-280 DSSEIEAIKEAINS
+280 DSAEVEAISEALDS
-294 KTSVT
+294 KSSVT
-299 MRTPSMSGLGVIED
+299 MRTPAMSGYEDIGD
-313 DKILVSIDDQHIW
+313 DKILISIDDQHIW
-326 VYLDGELWNESD
+326 VYFDGELWNESD
-338 IVTGHQ
+338 VVTGRQ

-389 ATWRSSFGKNI
+389 ATWRSSFGGNI

>member
-1 MWRAVSYDNGRLKFM
+1 M
-16 KSKLIALISFVT
+16 KRKLIALISVVT

-47 VNENNVAFKTR
+47 VNENNVGFKTR
-58 NDVKQE
+58 KTIKQE
-64 LLGAIP
+64 LLSTIP

-84 PTYLFVKEELDEDTL
+84 PTYLFVKKELDEDTL
-99 KQSFVEWVSCNPIT
+99 KQSFIEWVSGNPII

-118 LFDDS
+118 SFDEDI
-123 TLRSLLLERKLL
+123 LQNLLSEKKIR
-135 NTDAKIVFENK
+135 NVDANIVFENN
-146 TWQLVPEKIG
+146 TWQLVPERIG
-156 LQFDEAEVSERIVQ
+156 LQFDEVEVSKRIMQ
-170 AIIDRETEVDCTD
+170 ALEDGETEVDCID

-190 ISTDLQ
+190 VATDLV

-204 LNDWCFTYPDG
+204 LNDWQFTYQDG

-226 VDNYQLKLPENY
+226 VDNYRLKLPENY
-238 IEDFVSGLH
+238 IEDFVSELH
-247 SRFDTTK
+247 SRFDTTT
-254 DSYTFTTPNDETS
+254 DSYTFTTPDGETS

-280 DSSEIEAIKEAINS
+280 DSDEVEAINEALDS
-294 KTSVT
+294 KISVT
-299 MRTPSMSGLGVIED
+299 MRIPSMSGYED
-313 DKILVSIDDQHIW
+313 IGEDKILISIDDQHIW
-326 VYLDGELWNESD
+326 VYFDGELWNESD
-338 IVTGHQ
+338 VVTGRQ

-389 ATWRSSFGKNI
+389 ATWRSSFGGNI

-421 EQAYVGLPVIIY
+421 EHAYVGLPVIIY

>member
-1 MWRAVSYDNGRLKFM
+1 M
-16 KSKLIALISFVT
+16 KRKLIALISVVT

-47 VNENNVAFKTR
+47 VNENNVGFKTR
-58 NDVKQE
+58 KTIEQE
-64 LLGAIP
+64 LLSTVP
-70 EEINVQFCSENYSL
+70 KEINVQFCSENYSL
-84 PTYLFVKEELDEDTL
+84 PTYLFVKKELDEDTL
-99 KQSFVEWVSCNPIT
+99 KQSFIEWVSGNPII

-118 LFDDS
+118 SFDEDI
-123 TLRSLLLERKLL
+123 LQNLLSEKKIL
-135 NTDAKIVFENK
+135 NVDANIVFENN
-146 TWQLVPEKIG
+146 TWQLVPERIG
-156 LQFDEAEVSERIVQ
+156 LQFDEVEVSKRIMQ
-170 AIIDRETEVDCTD
+170 AIEDRETEVDCID

-190 ISTDLQ
+190 VAADLV

-204 LNDWCFTYPDG
+204 LNDWQFTYQDG

-226 VDNYQLKLPENY
+226 VDNYRLKLPENY
-238 IEDFVSGLH
+238 IEDFVSELH
-247 SRFDTTK
+247 SRFDTTT
-254 DSYTFTTPNDETS
+254 DTYTFTTPDGETS

-280 DSSEIEAIKEAINS
+280 DSDEVEAINESLDS
-294 KTSVT
+294 KISVT
-299 MRTPSMSGLGVIED
+299 MRIPSMSGYEDIGD
-313 DKILVSIDDQHIW
+313 DKILISIDDQHAW
-326 VYLDGELWNESD
+326 VYFDGELWNESD
-338 IVTGHQ
+338 VVTGRQ

-389 ATWRSSFGKNI
+389 ATWRSSFGGNI

>member
-1 MWRAVSYDNGRLKFM
+1 M
-16 KSKLIALISFVT
+16 KRKLIALISVVT

-47 VNENNVAFKTR
+47 VNENNVGFKTR
-58 NDVKQE
+58 KTIEQE
-64 LLGAIP
+64 LLSAIP

-84 PTYLFVKEELDEDTL
+84 PTYLFVKKELDEDTL
-99 KQSFVEWVSCNPIT
+99 KQSFIEWVSGNPII

-118 LFDDS
+118 SFDEDI
-123 TLRSLLLERKLL
+123 LQNLLSEKKIL
-135 NTDAKIVFENK
+135 NVDANIVFENN
-146 TWQLVPEKIG
+146 TWQLVPERIG
-156 LQFDEAEVSERIVQ
+156 LQFDEVEVSKRIMQ
-170 AIIDRETEVDCTD
+170 ALEDRETEVDCID

-190 ISTDLQ
+190 DSTDLV

-204 LNDWCFTYPDG
+204 LNDWQFTYQDG

-226 VDNYQLKLPENY
+226 VDNYRLKLPENY
-238 IEDFVSGLH
+238 IEDFVSELH
-247 SRFDTTK
+247 SRFDTTT
-254 DSYTFTTPNDETS
+254 DSYTFTTPDGETS

-280 DSSEIEAIKEAINS
+280 DSDEVEAINEALDS
-294 KTSVT
+294 KSSVT
-299 MRTPSMSGLGVIED
+299 MRIPSMSGYEDIGD
-313 DKILVSIDDQHIW
+313 DKILISIDDQHIW
-326 VYLDGELWNESD
+326 VYFDGELWNESD
-338 IVTGHQ
+338 VVTGRQ

-389 ATWRSSFGKNI
+389 ATWRSSFGGNI

-421 EQAYVGLPVIIY
+421 EHAYVGLPVIIY